1 MEFAKLPN
9 EYDGSE
15 NKIVSKMLEVLRLA
29 LEINPPE
36 VKGIGK
42 KKTAVFVE
50 WMPHVS
56 SLDVRI
62 FKNGWTDNNEYDE
75 MYTVYADWEEASEEL
90 DKIIARLYE
99 IKEEENDETV

>member
-1 MEFAKLPN
+1 MEFTTFPN
-9 EYDGSE
+9 EYDGKE

-36 VKGIGK
+36 IKAIGK

-50 WMPHVS
+50 WSPHVS

-62 FKNGWTDNNEYDE
+62 FKNGWTENNEYDE

-90 DKIIARLYE
+90 DKIISRLYD
-99 IKEEENDETV
+99 IKEDNDA